1 VNTLELKTDQK
12 KARLASLDELV
23 RNVLPG
29 FISPVPCK
37 PTLRKWFDSA
47 KIPRLKTGLTARR
60 GGGEVFFS
68 VAHVERFFQART
80 LPPISK

>member
-1 VNTLELKTDQK
+1 MAIELKTEQK

-37 PTLRKWFDSA
+37 PTLRKWFDTA
-47 KIPRLKTGLTARR
+47 RIPRLKTGLNAKR
-60 GGGEVFFS
+60 GGGECYFS
-68 VAHVERFFQART
+68 VVHVERFFQSRT
-80 LPPISK
+80 IPPAIR